1 MPRLLTALAAALSL
15 LVLAPLPAAAQE
27 DDVEA
32 SDDGETITVDDQRR
46 AANVETIIPPVQE
59 VDFEVVE
66 VNGTMV
72 KPYLEWTT
80 GDQQRVYTSFI
91 KLRTDFNPEL
101 QASTRTIR

>member
-1 MPRLLTALAAALSL
+1 MSRLLTVFIAGLPLLALTS
-15 LVLAPLPAAAQE
+15 VPAAAQE

-32 SDDGETITVDDQRR
+32 ALDGEAITVDDQRR
-46 AANVETIIPPVQE
+46 AANVQTITPPVQE
-59 VDFEVVE
+59 VDFETVE

-91 KLRTDFNPEL
+91 KLRTDVNPEL